1 MNRKGFTLIELL
13 AVIILVALIG
23 VLVMPSVIDT
33 SNKGKQAS
41 YNILIKNIVT
51 ASKSYY
57 EECEYGD
64 LSNTEKYGGY
74 ACEIKTDQDGNNYIE
89 ITLSVL
95 ANTGFLSVKDVDNK
109 TNEKLVFNP
118 KAMKEDEKD
127 ISNCEIRIEKRIE
140 KKDTTE
146 EISKVTY
153 TITSAS
159 PDNEN
164 CPSTKDYA
172 TTEVNSSEESES
184 VE

>member
-41 YNILIKNIVT
+41 YDILIKNIVT

-74 ACEIKTDQDGNNYIE
+74 ACTINDKAITIK
-89 ITLSVL
+89 LSDL
-95 ANTGFLSVKDVDNK
+95 ANTGFLSVKDVDDES
-109 TNEKLVFNP
+109 NEKLVLDPRNNN
-118 KAMKEDEKD
+118 D
-127 ISNCEIRIEKRIE
+127 ISDCSITITKNIGEKY
-140 KKDTTE
+140 
-146 EISKVTY
+146 KVTY
-153 TITSAS
+153 TITS
-159 PDNEN
+159 NGGTN
-164 CPSTKDYA
+164 CP
-172 TTEVNSSEESES
+172 TEYGS

>member
-41 YNILIKNIVT
+41 YDILIKNIVT

-64 LSNTEKYGGY
+64 LSNEEKYGGY
-74 ACEIKTDQDGNNYIE
+74 FCTINDKA
-89 ITLSVL
+89 ITINLSAL
-95 ANTGFLSVKDVDNK
+95 ANTGFLSVKDVDDK
-109 TNEKLVFNP
+109 SNEKLVLDPRNNN
-118 KAMKEDEKD
+118 D
-127 ISNCEIRIEKRIE
+127 ISDCSITITKNIGEKY
-140 KKDTTE
+140 
-146 EISKVTY
+146 KVTY

-164 CPSTKDYA
+164 CPKKYG
-172 TTEVNSSEESES
+172 S

>member
-41 YNILIKNIVT
+41 YDILIKNIVT

-64 LSNTEKYGGY
+64 LSNEEKYGGY
-74 ACEIKTDQDGNNYIE
+74 ACTINDKAITIK
-89 ITLSVL
+89 LSDL
-95 ANTGFLSVKDVDNK
+95 ANTGFLSVKDVDDES
-109 TNEKLVFNP
+109 NEKLVLDPRNNN
-118 KAMKEDEKD
+118 D
-127 ISNCEIRIEKRIE
+127 ISDCSITITKNIGEKY
-140 KKDTTE
+140 
-146 EISKVTY
+146 KVTY

-159 PDNEN
+159 PDNEK
-164 CPSTKDYA
+164 CPKEYG
-172 TTEVNSSEESES
+172 S

>member
-64 LSNTEKYGGY
+64 LSNEEKYGGY
-74 ACEIKTDQDGNNYIE
+74 FCTINDKA
-89 ITLSVL
+89 ITINLSAL
-95 ANTGFLSVKDVDNK
+95 ANTGFLSVKDVDKNNNK
-109 TNEKLVFNP
+109 QVLDPRNNNDMSDCSITITKNIGEKY
-118 KAMKEDEKD
+118 
-127 ISNCEIRIEKRIE
+127 
-140 KKDTTE
+140 
-146 EISKVTY
+146 KVTY
-153 TITSAS
+153 TITS
-159 PDNEN
+159 NGGTN
-164 CPSTKDYA
+164 CPTKYG
-172 TTEVNSSEESES
+172 S